1 MFKAKRESQAKFGR
15 LSGPTLAVGFSILFL
30 LLFGSVVLAQQ
41 NNQRVVTGTITDSST
56 GETLPG
62 VNIIVDGTNTGTTSD
77 IDGAF
82 SLEVPGPEAVLIF
95 SFVGYERE
103 EVKIGNQNTLQVRL
117 TPDLSDLEEF
127 EVVGYGTMK
136 KSSVTSAI
144 SKIENDKLDQIPA
157 GRPETALVGRMAGV
171 NISTNRSTPGAAP
184 IIRDFTT
191 DLKDNVEGPVQSLT
205 QRGLKNTKNSLNSMS
220 SASSV

>member
-1 MFKAKRESQAKFGR
+1 MKKPLSKFKPQRMIQKAYR
-15 LSGPTLAVGFSILFL
+15 LLSRPKLIPGLSILFL
-30 LLFGSVVLAQQ
+30 LLFGSATLAQQ
-41 NNQRVVTGTITDSST
+41 TNQRTITGTITDSST

-82 SLEVPGPEAVLIF
+82 SLEVPGSESVLIF
-95 SFVGYERE
+95 SFVGYIKE
-103 EVKIGNQNTLQVRL
+103 EIKVGNQNTIQVQL

-127 EVVGYGTMK
+127 VVVGYGTMK

-157 GRPETALVGRMAGV
+157 GRAETALIGRMAGV
-171 NISTNRSTPGAAP
+171 SISTSRNTPGAAP
-184 IIRDFTT
+184 IIRI
-191 DLKDNVEGPVQSLT
+191 
-205 QRGLKNTKNSLNSMS
+205 RG
-220 SASSV
+220 